1 MIASNKSLCD
11 EHAYRQEVVKKYRD
25 QLNLFG
31 LGYNEI
37 DNKLIG
43 LKDYAFSITMENST
57 YPLGYTEKI
66 ADCFATGTIP
76 IYYGCK
82 DIGKVFNEDGIIWLD
97 DNFKI
102 EDLSFDLYYSKM
114 DAIKDKFN
122 RIKNLPT
129 AEDYIY
135 SMHIKSIL

>member
-1 MIASNKSLCD
+1 MDYSLWQDALCCNK
-11 EHAYRQEVVKKYRD
+11 
-25 QLNLFG
+25 
-31 LGYNEI
+31 
-37 DNKLIG
+37 IG
-43 LKDYAFSITMENST
+43 NSQII
-57 YPLGYTEKI
+57 TEKI

-97 DNFKI
+97 GTFKI
-102 EDLSFDLYYSKM
+102 EDLSFDLYHSKM
-114 DAIKDKFN
+114 DAIKDNFN

-135 SMHIKSIL
+135 STYIKPIL